1 MPTVEAVRETD
12 ATLTMGSKN
21 GSSSEAPSN
30 RGPERQREGPGD
42 NRYQVNPNE
51 EEGVE
56 VVLSD
61 RGMSRVVD
69 GHPKSRSGPNQ
80 NVFRHPHAVRPRAMR
95 APNGHGGPPPPHP
108 HLHGSGS
115 WGYGPPQHGDY
126 GPPPPPPPPRPYP
139 VPYNPSGSFDE
150 QGSHHHHNSHYSPHV
165 QYQQQGARYAPE
177 DINVISPNHKGDP
190 HYRPALAPRPRH
202 LPPQH
207 SQHYYQY
214 PPTSPVSR
222 PGGPQPS
229 APPRLRNYAMRRGG
243 DGPYSKAQ
251 RGGGG
256 DYYQRPEDGGGWNPY
271 PARSP
276 SSREAEQR
284 QPQPPLVA
292 ESSFDSEHHSRSSHS
307 HASHPP
313 TPGAPPPP
321 PPPPPRDPRDPHYQ
335 QFYGGGPGGPGGSF
349 GSFDSAA
356 GPPPHF
362 DDQRYYGFPPPDS
375 PYSSAYAAAPFSPG
389 GIYPSESFP
398 PPPNYGPPQAYSY
411 SYDEQDDQHNML
423 KDYHPDRDG
432 DMNKQ
437 MVTPPNRK
445 SRGGGSTPVASNTSN
460 MLLPKAADE
469 IDFDVTDPPAEPVCP
484 PSTES
489 MCDSLGDV
497 NTYDVLCGRG
507 GGTNSQVG
515 NRRFRKLVQDF
526 QPTYLLARR
535 KEKPLLART
544 IVLIIRKRG
553 GRFLKKDDDSG
564 EMFEVGDIKAE
575 AKTSQALRE
584 GLDVRA
590 TKSAASSLMDKKK
603 KKNGKKGTDEDDDDD
618 SLDSPGGQ
626 SSRKEGHLE
635 DESLDSPRPTESP
648 PTLPRLQGD
657 EVKSGM
663 THPHSPD
670 DSQFRKR
677 RRMRPTGYVSDKFF
691 PDFCP
696 PRADIGRAS
705 PLPHHMPQHMGM
717 AARSPMARSPMGSGD
732 MNRDDD
738 SIRYDNESVPA
749 AGCGGIALDMV
760 TGAAT
765 GSFCL
770 GPTGWRR

>member
-1 MPTVEAVRETD
+1 MPTVEAPRETD
-12 ATLTMGSKN
+12 VTPTMGSKT
-21 GSSSEAPSN
+21 GSVSEGASN
-30 RGPERQREGPGD
+30 RGPDRNREVPGD
-42 NRYQVNPNE
+42 TRYQAQQNE

-61 RGMSRVVD
+61 RGTSRVVD
-69 GHPKSRSGPNQ
+69 DGQPKSRSGPNQ
-80 NVFRHPHAVRPRAMR
+80 NVFRHPQAVRPRAMR
-95 APNGHGGPPPPHP
+95 APNGHGGPPPHP

-126 GPPPPPPPPRPYP
+126 PPPPPPPRPYP

-150 QGSHHHHNSHYSPHV
+150 QGSHHHHTAHYSPHV
-165 QYQQQGARYAPE
+165 QYPPPGGRFIE
-177 DINVISPNHKGDP
+177 DVNVISPNHKGDP

-202 LPPQH
+202 LPPG
-207 SQHYYQY
+207 QHYNHYQY

-222 PGGPQPS
+222 PGGPHPS

-251 RGGGG
+251 RAE
-256 DYYQRPEDGGGWNPY
+256 YYQRPEDGGGWNPY
-271 PARSP
+271 PARAS
-276 SSREAEQR
+276 SSREAER
-284 QPQPPLVA
+284 PQPPLVA

-307 HASHPP
+307 HAS
-313 TPGAPPPP
+313 PGAPPPP

-335 QFYGGGPGGPGGSF
+335 QFYGPGAGASF

-375 PYSSAYAAAPFSPG
+375 PYSSAYAAQPFNSPG
-389 GIYPSESFP
+389 GIYPQESFP
-398 PPPNYGPPQAYSY
+398 PPMNYGPPHAYGSY
-411 SYDEQDDQHNML
+411 SYDDDDQQHML
-423 KDYHPDRDG
+423 RDYHPDRDG
-432 DMNKQ
+432 DMNK
-437 MVTPPNRK
+437 VTPQNRK
-445 SRGGGSTPVASNTSN
+445 SRGGGSTPVTSNTAAMN

-469 IDFDVTDPPAEPVCP
+469 IDFDCTDPPSEPVCP
-484 PSTES
+484 PSTEP
-489 MCDSLGDV
+489 MCESLGDV
-497 NTYDVLCGRG
+497 NKNDVLCGRG

-553 GRFLKKDDDSG
+553 GRFLKKDDTTG

-590 TKSAASSLMDKKK
+590 TKSAASSLLDKKK
-603 KKNGKKGTDEDDDDD
+603 KKHGGKSAGDDDEDD
-618 SLDSPGGQ
+618 SLDSPG
-626 SSRKEGHLE
+626 SRSPRKQGRE
-635 DESLDSPRPTESP
+635 DESLDSPRPTDSP
-648 PTLPRLQGD
+648 PILPRLQGD
-657 EVKSGM
+657 EIKSGV

-670 DSQFRKR
+670 GSQFRKR
-677 RRMRPTGYVSDKFF
+677 RRMPPTGYVSDKFF

-696 PRADIGRAS
+696 PRADIGRTS
-705 PLPHHMPQHMGM
+705 PLPHQGQGPHMGM
-717 AARSPMARSPMGSGD
+717 ARSPMARSSPLGRAMKQEE
-732 MNRDDD
+732 DD
-738 SIRYDNESVPA
+738 SILYDNESVPA
-749 AGCGGIALDMV
+749 VGCGGIALDMV

-770 GPTGWRR
+770 GPSGWRR